1 MHKNLQQM
9 YRRALDLRA
18 PWINRWDCAMRYTM
32 PTADDDAAMMFD
44 ATAADAADNLAASIY
59 SLLTPP
65 ESLWVSLVPESVA
78 SPDATAATM
87 ALRANLNDSNF
98 YTTIHQCYMD
108 LIILGTAC
116 LFMAENPIG
125 AASAFSFT
133 AIPMRDIAVLN
144 GAVFH
149 MATMPAREV
158 MEKYPSWTPP
168 SNLRNAIKNDPE
180 TPLRLVQSLVGT
192 EFTAWLDVGGDIE
205 NNIVSTGKFETN
217 PYIIFRWAVASGE
230 QYGRGPVLRALPD
243 IKTANK
249 VVELV
254 LKNATIAVS
263 GIWQA
268 DDDGVINLSNI
279 NLTPGA
285 IIPKA
290 VGSSGLTPLAS
301 GANFDVSQIV
311 LKDLRE
317 RIRHALLA
325 DRLGL
330 LSEKE
335 MTATEIMARN
345 ADMMRILGAT
355 YGRLL
360 HEFIRPL
367 VERGL
372 QILARRGVIDKISL
386 HSDAELK
393 YIAPIAQMAIEE
405 TVL

>member
-1 MHKNLQQM
+1 MQNDLEQM
-9 YRRALDLRA
+9 YRRALDARA
-18 PWINRWDCAMRYTM
+18 PWVARWDAAMRYTM
-32 PTADDDAAMMFD
+32 PTTDTDVATLFD
-44 ATAADAADNLAASIY
+44 ATAADAVDNLAASIY
-59 SLLTPP
+59 SLMTPP
-65 ESLWVSLVPESVA
+65 ESLWISLVPESDA
-78 SPDATAATM
+78 SPDADVATA

-98 YTTIHQCYMD
+98 YTTIHQCYLD
-108 LIILGTAC
+108 LVILGTAC
-116 LFMAENPIG
+116 LFMAETPIG
-125 AASAFSFT
+125 ASSAFSFT
-133 AIPMRDIAVLN
+133 AVPMRDIAILPN
-144 GAVFH
+144 AVFH
-149 MATMPAREV
+149 TATMPACEV
-158 MEKYPSWTPP
+158 LEKYPTWTPP
-168 SNLRNAIKNDPE
+168 ADIADQIKRDPA

-192 EFTAWLDVGGDIE
+192 EFTAWLDVGGNIQ
-205 NNIVSTGKFETN
+205 NNIVARGTFETN
-217 PYIIFRWAVASGE
+217 PYIIFRWSVLSGE

-254 LKNATIAVS
+254 LKIATIAVS

-268 DDDGVINLSNI
+268 DDDGVINLNNI

-290 VGSSGLTPLAS
+290 VGSSGLTPLSS
-301 GANFDVSQIV
+301 GADFDVSQII

-345 ADMMRILGAT
+345 SDMMRILGAT

-367 VERGL
+367 TDRGL
-372 QILARRGVIDKISL
+372 QILSRRGVIAPIVL
-386 HSDAELK
+386 NSDAELK
-393 YIAPIAQMAIEE
+393 YIAPIAQMAVAENLI
-405 TVL
+405 

>member
-65 ESLWVSLVPESVA
+65 ESLWISLVPESAA

-133 AIPMRDIAVLN
+133 AIPMRDIATLN

-149 MATMPAREV
+149 TATMPAREV
-158 MEKYPSWTPP
+158 LEKYPTWTPP
-168 SNLRNAIKNDPE
+168 ANLRDEIKNNPE

-217 PYIIFRWAVASGE
+217 PYIIFRWSVASGE

-372 QILARRGVIDKISL
+372 QILSRRGVIDKISL

-405 TVL
+405 TLI

>member
-1 MHKNLQQM
+1 MQNDLEQM
-9 YRRALDLRA
+9 YRRALDARA
-18 PWINRWDCAMRYTM
+18 PWVARWDAAMRYTM
-32 PTADDDAAMMFD
+32 PTTDTDAATLFD
-44 ATAADAADNLAASIY
+44 ATAADAVDNLAASIY
-59 SLLTPP
+59 SLMTPP
-65 ESLWVSLVPESVA
+65 ESLWISLVPESDA
-78 SPDATAATM
+78 SPDADAATA

-98 YTTIHQCYMD
+98 YTTIHQCYLD
-108 LIILGTAC
+108 LVILGTAC
-116 LFMAENPIG
+116 LFMAETPIG
-125 AASAFSFT
+125 ASSAFSFT
-133 AIPMRDIAVLN
+133 AVPMRDIAILP

-149 MATMPAREV
+149 TATMPARDV
-158 MEKYPSWTPP
+158 MEKYPTWTPP
-168 SNLRNAIKNDPE
+168 AEIRDQIKRDPA

-192 EFTAWLDVGGDIE
+192 EFTAWLDAGGNIQ
-205 NNIVSTGKFETN
+205 NNIVARGTFETN
-217 PYIIFRWAVASGE
+217 PYIIFRWSVLSGE

-268 DDDGVINLSNI
+268 DDDGVINLNNI

-290 VGSSGLTPLAS
+290 VGSSGLTPLSS
-301 GANFDVSQIV
+301 GADFDVSQII

-345 ADMMRILGAT
+345 SDMMRILGAT

-367 VERGL
+367 TDRGL
-372 QILARRGVIDKISL
+372 QILSRRGVIAPIVL
-386 HSDAELK
+386 NSDAELK
-393 YIAPIAQMAIEE
+393 YIAPIAQMAVAENLI
-405 TVL
+405 

>member
-1 MHKNLQQM
+1 MQNDLEKM
-9 YRRALDLRA
+9 YRRALDARA
-18 PWINRWDCAMRYTM
+18 PWLNRWDAAMRYTM
-32 PTADDDAAMMFD
+32 PTDDTDAATLFD
-44 ATAADAADNLAASIY
+44 ATAADAVDNLAASIY
-59 SLLTPP
+59 SLMTPP
-65 ESLWVSLVPESVA
+65 ESLWISLVPESDA
-78 SPDATAATM
+78 SPDADAATA

-98 YTTIHQCYMD
+98 YTTIHQCYLD
-108 LIILGTAC
+108 LVILGTAC
-116 LFMAENPIG
+116 LFMAETPIG
-125 AASAFSFT
+125 ASSAFSFT
-133 AIPMRDIAVLN
+133 AVPMRDIAILP

-149 MATMPAREV
+149 TATMPAREV
-158 MEKYPSWTPP
+158 MEKYPTWTPP
-168 SNLRNAIKNDPE
+168 AEIRDQIKRDPA

-192 EFTAWLDVGGDIE
+192 EFTAWLDVGGNIQ
-205 NNIVSTGKFETN
+205 NNIVARGTFETN
-217 PYIIFRWAVASGE
+217 PYIIFRWSVLSGE

-268 DDDGVINLSNI
+268 DDDGVINLNNI

-290 VGSSGLTPLAS
+290 VGSSGLTPLSS
-301 GANFDVSQIV
+301 GADFDVSQII

-345 ADMMRILGAT
+345 SDMMRILGAT

-367 VERGL
+367 TDRGL
-372 QILARRGVIDKISL
+372 QILSRRGVIAPIVL
-386 HSDAELK
+386 NSDAELK
-393 YIAPIAQMAIEE
+393 YIAPIAQMAVAENLI
-405 TVL
+405 

>member
-1 MHKNLQQM
+1 MKQNLEQM

-18 PWINRWDCAMRYTM
+18 PWIARWDSALRYTM
-32 PTADDDAAMMFD
+32 PTADDDAATLFD
-44 ATAADAADNLAASIY
+44 ATAADATDNLAASIY

-65 ESLWVSLVPESVA
+65 ESLWLSLVPESVQ
-78 SPDATAATM
+78 SPDAVAATM

-108 LIILGTAC
+108 LIVLGTAC

-125 AASAFSFT
+125 SASAFSFT

-168 SNLRNAIKNDPE
+168 ANLRDTIKNDPE

-192 EFTAWLDVGGDIE
+192 DFTAWLDVGGDIE
-205 NNIVSTGKFETN
+205 NNIVSTGQFETN